1 VIRQIAV
8 AMLLIAGHA
17 LADDQRVQDQHELDA
32 VLDRMIR
39 DFRLQLQLDKQRE
52 QVNRLRGNVERDP
65 WMREMDGSRSGG

>member
-17 LADDQRVQDQHELDA
+17 LADDRVQDQRELDV

-52 QVNRLRGNVERDP
+52 QVNRLRGNVERDR
-65 WMREMDGSRSGG
+65 WMREMDRPVL

>member
-1 VIRQIAV
+1 MIRQIAV

-17 LADDQRVQDQHELDA
+17 LADDRVQDQRELDV

>member
-17 LADDQRVQDQHELDA
+17 LADDRIQDQHELDA